1 MQPIFLSFAS
11 GVAYRKIVKLH
22 FRSISTI
29 DHLVSIS
36 NCSPKVAKLLFLTAG
51 NKSYCGTLQRLTH
64 PQQSTDSPIL
74 EPVSPAKRQ
83 VPQGKP
89 FTLSSARP
97 RTSPHRHMPRATPRA
112 THPTTPLHHM
122 PHHTAA
128 PRTPPRHAPHH
139 TPAPHTPTP
148 HLPSISH
155 AIPPG
160 PHSSTAQ
167 KPRNINDPTSKL
179 ETFSGELHAKLLRM
193 RSQGPAD
200 RTRSEAT
207 AGPAWPAGQKDVA
220 AAPVGGSRPP
230 MDAPPNQRPP
240 RGLQGLAGQRVDA
253 PSEARSADGERAGRP
268 RGGRRSGGQS
278 NAGNQAGPQQR
289 RKSGGPQQAAPRAA
303 AAQ

>member
-22 FRSISTI
+22 FRSISII

-112 THPTTPLHHM
+112 ICPITR
-122 PHHTAA
+122 
-128 PRTPPRHAPHH
+128 PRQSRMQFPNR
-139 TPAPHTPTP
+139 
-148 HLPSISH
+148 SD
-155 AIPPG
+155 
-160 PHSSTAQ
+160 STIRSDANKHDTQ
-167 KPRNINDPTSKL
+167 
-179 ETFSGELHAKLLRM
+179 GELHAKLLSCTTVPGRP
-193 RSQGPAD
+193 RP
-200 RTRSEAT
+200 EAT
-207 AGPAWPAGQKDVA
+207 AWPAG
-220 AAPVGGSRPP
+220 PGRTTSRRARPHVS
-230 MDAPPNQRPP
+230 DTAPP
-240 RGLQGLAGQRVDA
+240 V
-253 PSEARSADGERAGRP
+253 
-268 RGGRRSGGQS
+268 
-278 NAGNQAGPQQR
+278 
-289 RKSGGPQQAAPRAA
+289 
-303 AAQ
+303 